1 MMKQKYQYKT
11 ISGLT
16 SFLKLLLFAGIAL
29 GLLEIGSLI
38 MEYELLGRENFSDQE
53 GEQNDKREM
62 LVGLAGLFLFV
73 VTAVVFGIWIVRANK
88 NARALGAKNLSA
100 SPGWALGYFFIPILN
115 LWKPFKAMNELW
127 YASHDPRNW
136 EMAFKEKS
144 QVVGR
149 WWGFFVLQ
157 FPAAQLAEK
166 SWDAAETLAQMQKA
180 DLFYIGV
187 AIIEI
192 VCCVFAIALISKITI
207 AQEKS
212 SKWALK
218 PEMPSEIDALTDAGG
233 GVGLEK

>member
-1 MMKQKYQYKT
+1 MKSSYEYKR

-16 SFLKLLLFAGIAL
+16 SFLKVLLLAGIAI
-29 GLLEIGSLI
+29 GLLGIGSLI
-38 MEYELLGRENFSDQE
+38 MEYEFLGRGSFSDQE
-53 GEQNDKREM
+53 AEQNDKREM
-62 LVGLAGLFLFV
+62 LVGLAELSLFILTTVF
-73 VTAVVFGIWIVRANK
+73 FGIWIVRANK

-127 YASHDPRNW
+127 YASQDPRNW
-136 EMAFKEKS
+136 KMAFKEKS

-149 WWGFFVLQ
+149 WWGFFLVQ

-166 SWDAAETLAQMQKA
+166 SWDAADTLEQMQKA
-180 DLFYIGV
+180 DLYYMGV

-192 VCCVFAIALISKITI
+192 ACCVCAIALISKITI

-218 PEMPSEIDALTDAGG
+218 PEMPSD
-233 GVGLEK
+233 

>member
-1 MMKQKYQYKT
+1 MKQKYQYKT

-16 SFLKLLLFAGIAL
+16 SFLKLLLLAGIAL
-29 GLLEIGSLI
+29 GLLNIGSSV
-38 MEYELLGRENFSDQE
+38 MEYELLGRENFSE
-53 GEQNDKREM
+53 LEIEQNDKREM

-73 VTAVVFGIWIVRANK
+73 VTAVVFGIWIVRSNK
-88 NARALGAKNLSA
+88 NVRALGAKNLSA

-115 LWKPFKAMNELW
+115 LWKPFEAMNELW
-127 YASHDPRNW
+127 YASHDPRNL

-166 SWDAAETLAQMQKA
+166 SWDAAETSEQMQKA

-212 SKWALK
+212 SKEALGSGHSK
-218 PEMPSEIDALTDAGG
+218 TGQNL
-233 GVGLEK
+233 